1 MDPPY
6 KCIWFGFNR
15 RENLGFVEMSIGLG
29 CSLQAYEVCTK
40 RGLTKERVFILGR
53 MGNSRKALALIVN
66 ELQDMQQ
73 VQKLQLSETVSN
85 KMSSKTLKLFTFL

>member
-1 MDPPY
+1 MQ
-6 KCIWFGFNR
+6 
-15 RENLGFVEMSIGLG
+15 VELYADYEPRLLLPF
-29 CSLQAYEVCTK
+29 LQSSHHYTLDKAYEVCTK

-73 VQKLQLSETVSN
+73 VKKLQLSETVSN
-85 KMSSKTLKLFTFL
+85 KTSAKILKLFTFL